1 MSAPPLLEKRLSVHK
16 FGGTSLGSA
25 QRFAAVADLL
35 LELQTAQEIAPIVVV
50 SAMSGATNQLIAGA
64 RAAAQGEDQAQ
75 GARYWQVKA
84 SLLERHLQ
92 VVSELLQRPA
102 ERLQVS
108 GWVED
113 RLHDLERLYRSIAVL
128 GEVTARGLDAVSSFG
143 ELLSSHILAAAL
155 RERGL
160 RAQAISAADLI
171 ITDDHFGAARPLL
184 DETRQQVQQ
193 RLRPRLEQGILPVV
207 TGYLAATRQGAVT
220 TLGRGGSDYSA
231 ALLGAALPAG
241 EVCIWSD
248 VDGILTADP
257 NLVPEASTLDELTY
271 EEAATLAYFG
281 ADVLHPKTIRPVAAA
296 GIPLRLLNSFNPHH
310 PGTLVSAQARS
321 GRSIQPAII
330 SSNGLALIR
339 LGSMD
344 DSWNPLLASRAL
356 QCLGASGLDVPMFSQ
371 SFSEHSLNL
380 VVRQQDQEHCL
391 KLLGEAFAGELLGKP
406 EAVNGFHLGVRG
418 APFGAHEVATV
429 SVVSLPSRAGSD
441 IVSRAFAA
449 LGRLGTQVIAV
460 AQSSGEDSVSFCI
473 PAEQLAATVRKLH
486 AELGLSAVESALPQQ
501 TQSAVAPAS
510 IGSSPL

>member
-1 MSAPPLLEKRLSVHK
+1 MSAPSLLDKRLSVHK

-25 QRFAAVADLL
+25 GRFAAVADLL
-35 LELQTAQEIAPIVVV
+35 LEMQSEQPVPPVVVV
-50 SAMSGATNQLIAGA
+50 SAMSGATNLLIAGA
-64 RAAAQGEDQAQ
+64 RAAAEGADQ
-75 GARYWQVKA
+75 RYWQVKA

-160 RAQAISAADLI
+160 RAQAISAAELI
-171 ITDDHFGAARPLL
+171 VTDDRFGSARPLWR
-184 DETRQQVQQ
+184 ETQQQVQQ
-193 RLRPRLEQGILPVV
+193 RLRPLLEQGILPVV
-207 TGYLAATRQGAVT
+207 TGYLAATRQGAIT

-231 ALLGAALPAG
+231 ALLGAALLAG

-271 EEAATLAYFG
+271 EDAAALAYFG

-296 GIPLRLLNSFNPHH
+296 GIPLRLLNSFNPSH
-310 PGTLVSAQARS
+310 PGTLVSAKDRRAVKNR
-321 GRSIQPAII
+321 RVAII

-339 LGSMD
+339 LGSSD
-344 DSWNPLLASRAL
+344 DSWNPMLASRAL

-391 KLLGEAFAGELLGKP
+391 KLLQEAFGSELAGKVED
-406 EAVNGFHLGVRG
+406 ANGFHLDVRL
-418 APFGAHEVATV
+418 EVATV
-429 SVVSLPSRAGSD
+429 SVVGIPRGRDDGLIA
-441 IVSRAFAA
+441 RAFTA
-449 LGRLGTQVIAV
+449 LGRQGTRVIAV
-460 AQSSGEDSVSFCI
+460 AQSSGESSVSFCI
-473 PAEQLAATVRKLH
+473 PAEQLAATVRGLH
-486 AELGLSAVESALPQQ
+486 TDLGLSVPD
-501 TQSAVAPAS
+501 AS
-510 IGSSPL
+510 VLTHA

>member
-1 MSAPPLLEKRLSVHK
+1 MSTPPVVANKLSVHK
-16 FGGTSLGSA
+16 FGGTSLGSV

-35 LELQTAQEIAPIVVV
+35 AGLQSEPAAGMVVVV
-50 SAMSGATNQLIAGA
+50 SAMSGSTSQLIAGA
-64 RAAAQGEDQAQ
+64 RAAAEGSDQH
-75 GARYWQVKA
+75 YWQVKA
-84 SLLERHLQ
+84 GLLERHLQ

-160 RAQAISAADLI
+160 RAQAITAAELI
-171 ITDDHFGAARPLL
+171 VTDEHFGAARPLL
-184 DETRQQVQQ
+184 DETQQQVKQ
-193 RLRPRLEQGILPVV
+193 RLLPLLEQGVLPVV

-257 NLVPEASTLDELTY
+257 NLVPEATTLDELTY

-296 GIPLRLLNSFNPHH
+296 GIPLRLRNSFNPGH
-310 PGTLVSAQARS
+310 PGTLVSAQAIDRS
-321 GRSIQPAII
+321 SPIRRSVQAAKHRRVAII
-330 SSNGLALIR
+330 STNGLALIR
-339 LGSMD
+339 LGSQD

-356 QCLGASGLDVPMFSQ
+356 QSLGVSGLDVPMFSQ

-391 KLLGEAFAGELLGKP
+391 KLLEEAFRDELAGKTE
-406 EAVNGFHLGVRG
+406 NISGFHLDVRLK
-418 APFGAHEVATV
+418 VATV
-429 SVVSLPSRAGSD
+429 SVVGVPQGQD
-441 IVSRAFAA
+441 GGIVSRAFAA
-449 LGRLGTQVIAV
+449 LGTSGTRVIAV
-460 AQSSGEDSVSFCI
+460 AQSSRENSVSFCI
-473 PAEQLAATVRKLH
+473 PAEQLVATVRGLH
-486 AELGLSAVESALPQQ
+486 ADLGLSVPAAA
-501 TQSAVAPAS
+501 AVAQS
-510 IGSSPL
+510 

>member
-25 QRFAAVADLL
+25 GRFAAVADLL
-35 LELQTAQEIAPIVVV
+35 LELQAAQKNAPLVVV
-50 SAMSGATNQLIAGA
+50 SAMSGTTSQLIAGA
-64 RAAAQGEDQAQ
+64 RAAAEGADQ
-75 GARYWQVKA
+75 RYWQVKA

-113 RLHDLERLYRSIAVL
+113 RLHELERLYRSIAVL

-160 RAQAISAADLI
+160 RAQALSAAELI
-171 ITDDHFGAARPLL
+171 VTDDRFGSARPLWE
-184 DETRQQVQQ
+184 ETQQQVQQ
-193 RLRPRLEQGILPVV
+193 RLRPLLEQAILPVV

-271 EEAATLAYFG
+271 EEAAALAYFG

-296 GIPLRLLNSFNPHH
+296 GIPLRLLNSFNPGH
-310 PGTLVSAQARS
+310 PGTLVSAQARP

-339 LGSMD
+339 LGSPD

-356 QCLGASGLDVPMFSQ
+356 HSLGASGLDVPMFSQ

-380 VVRQQDQEHCL
+380 VVRQSDQEHCL
-391 KLLGEAFAGELLGKP
+391 KLLEDAFGSELAGK
-406 EAVNGFHLGVRG
+406 AQSANGFHLEVRL
-418 APFGAHEVATV
+418 EVATV
-429 SVVSLPSRAGSD
+429 SVVGIPRGRDDGLIA
-441 IVSRAFAA
+441 RAFSA
-449 LGRLGTQVIAV
+449 LGRLGTRVIAV
-460 AQSSGEDSVSFCI
+460 AQSSGESSVSFCI
-473 PAEQLAATVRKLH
+473 PAGQLAATVRGLH
-486 AELGLSAVESALPQQ
+486 ADLGLSVPGAAVLAHS
-501 TQSAVAPAS
+501 
-510 IGSSPL
+510 

>member
-1 MSAPPLLEKRLSVHK
+1 MSAPSLLDKRLSVHK

-25 QRFAAVADLL
+25 ERFAAVADLL
-35 LELQTAQEIAPIVVV
+35 LEMQGEQSVLPVVVV

-64 RAAAQGEDQAQ
+64 RAAAEGADQ
-75 GARYWQVKA
+75 RYWQVKA

-160 RAQAISAADLI
+160 RAQAISAAELI
-171 ITDDHFGAARPLL
+171 VTDDRFGSARPLWR
-184 DETRQQVQQ
+184 ETQQQVQQ
-193 RLRPRLEQGILPVV
+193 RLRPLLEQGILPVV
-207 TGYLAATRQGAVT
+207 TGYLAATRQGAIT

-231 ALLGAALPAG
+231 ALLGAALPAS

-257 NLVPEASTLDELTY
+257 NLVPEASTLGELTY
-271 EEAATLAYFG
+271 EDAAALAYFG

-296 GIPLRLLNSFNPHH
+296 GIPLRLLNSFNPSH
-310 PGTLVSAQARS
+310 PGTLVWAPARP
-321 GRSIQPAII
+321 GRSEQAAKDRRIAII

-339 LGSMD
+339 LGSSD

-391 KLLGEAFAGELLGKP
+391 KLLEEAFGSELAGKGED
-406 EAVNGFHLGVRG
+406 ANGFHLDVRL
-418 APFGAHEVATV
+418 EVATV
-429 SVVSLPSRAGSD
+429 SVVGIPRGRDDGLIA
-441 IVSRAFAA
+441 RAFTA
-449 LGRLGTQVIAV
+449 LGRQGTRVIAV
-460 AQSSGEDSVSFCI
+460 AQSSGESSVSFCI
-473 PAEQLAATVRKLH
+473 PAEQLAATVRGLH
-486 AELGLSAVESALPQQ
+486 TDLGLAVPDVSVLRHA
-501 TQSAVAPAS
+501 
-510 IGSSPL
+510 